1 MSENAGRPKVP
12 AGRARVDLCAR
23 SPACVF
29 HIIEGAAEVTVTQI
43 PEAAKPT
50 EAVLPAT
57 LPETTGENVQGIN
70 RVQDLTVGE
79 LEEMLKKKKMAERK
93 NQKKADN
100 ENPLNEKKPVRNRS
114 ASLRRNSENK

>member
-1 MSENAGRPKVP
+1 M
-12 AGRARVDLCAR
+12 
-23 SPACVF
+23 
-29 HIIEGAAEVTVTQI
+29 TQI
-43 PEAAKPT
+43 PEAANPR

-100 ENPLNEKKPVRNRS
+100 ENPLKEKKPVRNRS